1 MDMTTN
7 DGSSTKDTNITNTTG
22 LIQTGTNVRPSTN
35 TFKTK
40 TTNNETK
47 TVNNKTKTKTTN
59 NETKTANIKTTTERN
74 IETKTEPTTETST
87 DRNATTKTKRDTK
100 ATQSYITMDFD
111 PPTTMK
117 EEQDL
122 LSAMYASAC
131 VPNTMRMSYDMVE
144 DMLTDHIDLME
155 GDDLEICNKD
165 TELISI

>member
-1 MDMTTN
+1 MMTN

-47 TVNNKTKTKTTN
+47 TENNKTKTEN
-59 NETKTANIKTTTERN
+59 NETTTERN

-87 DRNATTKTKRDTK
+87 DQNATTKTKHDTK

>member
-22 LIQTGTNVRPSTN
+22 LTQTGTNVRPSTN

-40 TTNNETK
+40 TANDETKTANDETKTANNETK
-47 TVNNKTKTKTTN
+47 TVN
-59 NETKTANIKTTTERN
+59 
-74 IETKTEPTTETST
+74 IETKTEQTTETST
-87 DRNATTKTKRDTK
+87 DQNKTAKPEHDTK

>member
-1 MDMTTN
+1 MDMKTN

-22 LIQTGTNVRPSTN
+22 LTQTGTNVRPSTN
-35 TFKTK
+35 TF
-40 TTNNETK
+40 
-47 TVNNKTKTKTTN
+47 KTKTTN

-74 IETKTEPTTETST
+74 IETKTEQTTETST
-87 DRNATTKTKRDTK
+87 DQNKTAKPEHDTK

>member
-7 DGSSTKDTNITNTTG
+7 DGSSTKHTDITNTTG
-22 LIQTGTNVRPSTN
+22 LTQTGTNVRPSTN

-40 TTNNETK
+40 TENNETK
-47 TVNNKTKTKTTN
+47 T
-59 NETKTANIKTTTERN
+59 ENIKTTTERN
-74 IETKTEPTTETST
+74 NKTTTKPTTETST
-87 DRNATTKTKRDTK
+87 DRNATTKTKHDKK

>member
-1 MDMTTN
+1 MKTN

-22 LIQTGTNVRPSTN
+22 LTQTGTNVRPSTN

-40 TTNNETK
+40 TAND
-47 TVNNKTKTKTTN
+47 
-59 NETKTANIKTTTERN
+59 ETKTANNETKTERN
-74 IETKTEPTTETST
+74 IETKTEQTTETST
-87 DRNATTKTKRDTK
+87 DQNKIAKPEHDTK

>member
-1 MDMTTN
+1 MDMKTN

-22 LIQTGTNVRPSTN
+22 QTQTGTNVRPSTN

-40 TTNNETK
+40 TANDETKTANNETK
-47 TVNNKTKTKTTN
+47 T
-59 NETKTANIKTTTERN
+59 EQ
-74 IETKTEPTTETST
+74 TTETST
-87 DRNATTKTKRDTK
+87 DQNATTKTKHDTK
-100 ATQSYITMDFD
+100 ATKSYITMDFD

>member
-1 MDMTTN
+1 MDMKTN

-22 LIQTGTNVRPSTN
+22 LTQTGTNVRPSTN

-40 TTNNETK
+40 TANDETK
-47 TVNNKTKTKTTN
+47 
-59 NETKTANIKTTTERN
+59 TERN
-74 IETKTEPTTETST
+74 IETKTANIGTKTEQTTETST
-87 DRNATTKTKRDTK
+87 DQNKTAKPEHDTK

>member
-1 MDMTTN
+1 MNMKTN

-22 LIQTGTNVRPSTN
+22 LTQTGTNVRPSTN

-40 TTNNETK
+40 TAND
-47 TVNNKTKTKTTN
+47 
-59 NETKTANIKTTTERN
+59 ETKTANNETKTERN
-74 IETKTEPTTETST
+74 IETKTEQTTETST
-87 DRNATTKTKRDTK
+87 DQNKIAKPEHDTK

>member
-1 MDMTTN
+1 MDMITN

-22 LIQTGTNVRPSTN
+22 LTQTGTNVRPSTN

-47 TVNNKTKTKTTN
+47 TTNNKTKTAN
-59 NETKTANIKTTTERN
+59 NKTKTANNETTTERN

-87 DRNATTKTKRDTK
+87 DQNATTKTKHDTK

>member
-22 LIQTGTNVRPSTN
+22 LTQTGTNVRPSTN

-47 TVNNKTKTKTTN
+47 TVNNKTKKAN
-59 NETKTANIKTTTERN
+59 NETTTERN

-87 DRNATTKTKRDTK
+87 DQNATTKTKHDIK

>member
-1 MDMTTN
+1 MTTN

-47 TVNNKTKTKTTN
+47 TTN

-87 DRNATTKTKRDTK
+87 DQNATTKTKHDTK
-100 ATQSYITMDFD
+100 ATKSYITMDFD

>member
-1 MDMTTN
+1 MTTN

-22 LIQTGTNVRPSTN
+22 LTQTGTNVRPSTN
-35 TFKTK
+35 TF
-40 TTNNETK
+40 
-47 TVNNKTKTKTTN
+47 KTKTTN

-87 DRNATTKTKRDTK
+87 DQNATTKTKHDTK
-100 ATQSYITMDFD
+100 ATKSYITMDFD